1 MPGTQSPH
9 LDGCHLRIAPPAEV
23 LELQGVEAEAHSV
36 ALRCGRLLELQA
48 QVVQVREIVVLSRPG
63 HSRGSQGGTGTGPAP
78 HTGVPREK
86 PVDKLLPQP
95 TSPAQLGR
103 GTHSLQVEPWVLGR
117 HMQAPVL
124 SSQLCPS
131 APPTSHRQ
139 PAMGERV
146 SEAQP
151 HGLHAPPAARGSG
164 LRFVHPPS
172 RVTQDERTSVT
183 ATRSCPGLW
192 TAEGQ
197 DLGQGPWDW

>member
-1 MPGTQSPH
+1 M
-9 LDGCHLRIAPPAEV
+9 
-23 LELQGVEAEAHSV
+23 
-36 ALRCGRLLELQA
+36 
-48 QVVQVREIVVLSRPG
+48 VQVGEIVVLSRPG
-63 HSRGSQGGTGTGPAP
+63 HSRGSQGGTSTGPAL

-86 PVDKLLPQP
+86 PVHKLLPQP
-95 TSPAQLGR
+95 TPPAQPGW

-151 HGLHAPPAARGSG
+151 HSLRAPPATPGSG
-164 LRFVHPPS
+164 LCSIHPPS
-172 RVTQDERTSVT
+172 RVTQAERISVA
-183 ATRSCPGLW
+183 ATRSCSGLW

-197 DLGQGPWDW
+197 GLVQGPWDW